1 MNAWLDSTVM
11 SDAWDLA
18 DAAAV
23 RAGVTLRPLTTL
35 EDVEALLTVERAVW
49 GEQALTPSEMVI
61 ALAESGNVPFGAVA
75 GQELIGF
82 VLGWAGVN
90 QLDGLH
96 VHSHQLG
103 ALADRRHR
111 GVGYALKL
119 AQRAQ
124 ALDAGIGLI
133 RWTFD
138 PLVSRN
144 AWFNIVKLGAVADR
158 FLPNYYGQM
167 TDELNRGDRSD
178 RLLVRWDL
186 DREPRGPA
194 VARGEEVLGRQG
206 DAAES
211 PRPGRAA
218 SPSGDRALIRIPR
231 EYHALRTRDPTL
243 AWAWR
248 EATGAALQRC
258 FDAGLVVDGF
268 TEDSTYVLVAARS

>member
-1 MNAWLDSTVM
+1 M

-18 DAAAV
+18 DAAAE
-23 RAGVTLRPLTTL
+23 RAGVSLRPLTTV
-35 EDVEALLTVERAVW
+35 EDVEALLAVERAVW
-49 GEQALTPSEMVI
+49 GEEALTPSEMVI
-61 ALAESGNVPFGAVA
+61 ALAESGNVPLGAFEGRELVA
-75 GQELIGF
+75 F

-90 QLDGLH
+90 QWDGLH

-103 ALADRRHR
+103 ALPDHRHR

-124 ALDAGIGLI
+124 ALDAGVGLI

-144 AWFNIVKLGAVADR
+144 AWFNLVKLGAIADR
-158 FLPNYYGQM
+158 FLPNYYGRM

-186 DREPRGPA
+186 DREPRGAA
-194 VARGEEVLGRQG
+194 VARGEEVLSREG
-206 DAAES
+206 DAAGS
-211 PRPGRAA
+211 PRPVRPA
-218 SPSGDRALIRIPR
+218 SPSGGRALIRIPR

-243 AWAWR
+243 ARAWR
-248 EATGAALQRC
+248 EATGIAFERC

-268 TEDSTYVLVAARS
+268 TEDSTYVLVAAGS